1 MTQFTT
7 IVFRNN
13 HNRNSNK
20 ITKLIRITRDDKK
33 STASFEKIKLF
44 FVTSFTHVKHPSDSL
59 KYRSLNNHFQKQMEI
74 RPLGW

>member
-44 FVTSFTHVKHPSDSL
+44 FVTGFTHVKHPSDSL
-59 KYRSLNNHFQKQMEI
+59 KYRSLNNNFQKQMEI

>member
-20 ITKLIRITRDDKK
+20 ITKLIKITRDDKK

-44 FVTSFTHVKHPSDSL
+44 FVTGFTHVKYPSDSL
-59 KYRSLNNHFQKQMEI
+59 KYRSLNNNFQKQMEI